1 MILSGLHPL
10 IAFRLIKFIR
20 FKKPIYP
27 AIFVGSLIPDLD
39 IIFSTIASIFISS
52 ESSVRLFS
60 QTFSHSVFSA
70 FFIYLFLMVIFEISN
85 KNQKN
90 VVKSLITGILIHIL
104 IDFFLEKDGIQFLW
118 PLPLDKINLW
128 GSLSLSD
135 KHNQILL
142 SFEFLW
148 FRIYAWYLI
157 NFYIKNP
164 TKNGFYLRFIY
175 KWMKIEFILF
185 IFFLIFANLNSS
197 NFIFIFNLM
206 YIPSLIISILSTTLM
221 WDSIYSLKED
231 NL

>member
-10 IAFRLIKFIR
+10 IAFRLSKFIR

-39 IIFSTIASIFISS
+39 IIFSTIASIFISL
-52 ESSVRLFS
+52 ESSVRIFN
-60 QTFSHSVFSA
+60 QTFSHSIFSA
-70 FFIYLFLMVIFEISN
+70 FFIYLLLMVISEINN

-90 VVKSLITGILIHIL
+90 MIKSLVIGILIHIL
-104 IDFFLEKDGIQFLW
+104 TDIFLEQDGIQFLW
-118 PLPLDKINLW
+118 PLPLDKINFW
-128 GSLSLSD
+128 GSFSLSD
-135 KHNQILL
+135 KFYQILL

-148 FRIYAWYLI
+148 FRIYAWYLMKY
-157 NFYIKNP
+157 YIKNP

-175 KWMKIEFILF
+175 KWMRIEFILF
-185 IFFLIFANLNSS
+185 LFFLIFANLNSS
-197 NFIFIFNLM
+197 NFIFFFNLM

-221 WDSIYSLKED
+221 WDSIYLLKED